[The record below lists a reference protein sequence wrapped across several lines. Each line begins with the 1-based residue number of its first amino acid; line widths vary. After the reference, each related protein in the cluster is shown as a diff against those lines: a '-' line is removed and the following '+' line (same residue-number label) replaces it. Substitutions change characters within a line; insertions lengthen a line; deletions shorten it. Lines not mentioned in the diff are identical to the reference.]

1 MILIKILI
9 SYYKDKKEIEE
20 KDVDVELKSKRQ
32 IMSLCLWVYGFQ
44 SISVYSCSLLYYLI
58 WTVSCNMKGVEK

>member
-32 IMSLCLWVYGFQ
+32 IMSLCLWGYGFQ
-44 SISVYSCSLLYYLI
+44 SIFVYSCSLLYYLI
-58 WTVSCNMKGVEK
+58 WIVSCNVKGVEK

>member
-32 IMSLCLWVYGFQ
+32 IMSLCL
-44 SISVYSCSLLYYLI
+44 
-58 WTVSCNMKGVEK
+58 